1 VSWNWVE
8 LDGVLG
14 PARWDQRLDRFRL
27 PVAELGLGGIGGVM
41 LGRKYIS
48 SVIMASYWS
57 FLVMPNIRPVT
68 NIWVC
73 GGNKGKFVH
82 RGPFL
87 KYAVIGKV
95 CWVRVE
101 VL

>member
-1 VSWNWVE
+1 MCHGIGLSWTEFW
-8 LDGVLG
+8 G
-14 PARWDQRLDRFRL
+14 QRLDRFRL
-27 PVAELGLGGIGGVM
+27 PVAKLGLGGIGGVM
-41 LGRKYIS
+41 LGRKCIS
-48 SVIMASYWS
+48 SVTMASCWS
-57 FLVMPNIRPVT
+57 SLVMPNIRPVT
-68 NIWVC
+68 NIWFYS
-73 GGNKGKFVH
+73 GNKGKFVH